1 MFKQTSPHTRAVW
14 QALLVTLLW
23 SSSWVLIKFGLADI
37 PALPFAGLRY
47 GVAFLCL
54 LPFAL
59 RPARL
64 ATLRRLPAAAWWR
77 LILLGLLF
85 YSLTQGAQFLSLVY
99 LPAATVS
106 LLLSF
111 TIILVALLGIG
122 LLGERPTGRQWG
134 GSALYLA
141 GVLLYFYPF
150 PDLQGQGIGLLVA
163 GVGVLAN
170 ALSSILG
177 RHVNRAADLDATTV
191 TVVTM
196 GIGAAALLVA
206 GLLTQGLPPL
216 TLQHWGIILWLAV
229 LNSAFAFTLW
239 NLTLRTLS
247 AMESSIINNTM
258 LFQIA
263 LLAWLFLGE
272 RLNWRQLV
280 GVALAMAGTLAVQLY
295 GQAGEPEE

>member
-1 MFKQTSPHTRAVW
+1 MFKQTPPHTRAVL
-14 QALLVTLLW
+14 QALLVTFLW
-23 SSSWVLIKFGLADI
+23 SSSWIFIKFGLADI

-64 ATLRRLPAAAWWR
+64 AAVRRLAAPAWWR

-111 TIILVALLGIG
+111 TVILVALLGIG
-122 LLGERPTGRQWG
+122 LLGERPTARQWG
-134 GSALYLA
+134 GSALYLV
-141 GVLLYFYPF
+141 GVALYFYPF
-150 PDLQGQGIGLLVA
+150 PDLVGQRIGLLAA
-163 GVGVLAN
+163 GVCVLAN
-170 ALSSILG
+170 AFSSILG
-177 RHVNRAADLDATTV
+177 RHVNRAADLDATGV

-196 GIGAAALLVA
+196 GIGAAALLVV
-206 GLLTQGLPPL
+206 GLLAQGLPPL

-229 LNSAFAFTLW
+229 VNSAFAFTLW

-272 RLNWRQLV
+272 RLNWRQLL
-280 GVALAMAGTLAVQLY
+280 GMALAMGGTLAVQLY
-295 GQAGEPEE
+295 ARQT